1 MYMNVH
7 GTKLPGARKIKMNV
21 DYKDTFKYFHSL
33 HPGITQGTVFD
44 YGSNSGTFLKSAGAQ
59 FIENNYT
66 GLDVDKSAV
75 ELGQREF
82 SAAKFIHYDTFN
94 HMYNFSSTATCP
106 LPVNDQFDTVI
117 SYSVFTH
124 TTEADMLNRIDELY
138 GLLNA
143 GGKLLFTY
151 LNPQSAIAVNY
162 FSKKRTQYFGRCDNL
177 ETSTML
183 YLVDADVKPY
193 PETGK
198 MLATFYNTEYLKSI
212 LAKYQPTAYTCP
224 ANCVNCIQD
233 CIVINK

>member
-1 MYMNVH
+1 VC
-7 GTKLPGARKIKMNV
+7 GTKLYGVKGNNMNV

-33 HPGITQGTVFD
+33 HPDIVQGTVLD
-44 YGSNSGTFLKSAGAQ
+44 YGSNSGTFLKSAGSQ
-59 FIENNYT
+59 FIEKNYT
-66 GLDVDKSAV
+66 GLDVDKSAI
-75 ELGQREF
+75 EFGQREF
-82 SAAKFIHYDTFN
+82 SQARFVHYDTFN
-94 HMYNFSSTATCP
+94 HMYNFSNTSTCSIPIT
-106 LPVNDQFDTVI
+106 DRFDTVI

-124 TTEADMLNRIDELY
+124 TTEADMLTRIDELY
-138 GLLNA
+138 GLLNV

-162 FSKKRTQYFGRCDNL
+162 FSKKRTQIFGHCDNL

>member
-1 MYMNVH
+1 MC
-7 GTKLPGARKIKMNV
+7 GTKLYGVKGNNMNV

-33 HPGITQGTVFD
+33 HPDIVQGTVLD
-44 YGSNSGTFLKSAGAQ
+44 YGSNSGTFLKSAGSQ
-59 FIENNYT
+59 FIEKNYT
-66 GLDVDKSAV
+66 GLDVDKSAI
-75 ELGQREF
+75 EFGQREF
-82 SAAKFIHYDTFN
+82 SQARFVHYDTFN
-94 HMYNFSSTATCP
+94 HMYNFSNTSTCSIPIT
-106 LPVNDQFDTVI
+106 DRFDTVI

-124 TTEADMLNRIDELY
+124 TTEADMLTRIDELY
-138 GLLNA
+138 GLLNV

-162 FSKKRTQYFGRCDNL
+162 FSKKRTQIFGHCDNL

-212 LAKYQPTAYTCP
+212 LAKYQPTAYICP
-224 ANCVNCIQD
+224 VNCVNCIQD

>member
-1 MYMNVH
+1 
-7 GTKLPGARKIKMNV
+7 MNV
-21 DYKDTFKYFHSL
+21 DYKDTFKYFQSL
-33 HPGITQGTVFD
+33 HPNIVQGTVLD

-59 FIENNYT
+59 FIEKNYT
-66 GLDVDKSAV
+66 GLDVDKSAI
-75 ELGQREF
+75 EFGQHEF
-82 SAAKFIHYDTFN
+82 PAAKFIHYDTFN
-94 HMYNFSSTATCP
+94 HMYNFSSTSICSI
-106 LPVNDQFDTVI
+106 PVTDRFDTVI

-138 GLLNA
+138 GLLNV

-151 LNPQSAIAVNY
+151 LNTQSATIVNY
-162 FSKKRTQYFGRCDNL
+162 FSKKRTQNFGHCDNL

-193 PETGK
+193 PEAGK

-224 ANCVNCIQD
+224 VNCVNCIQD

>member
-1 MYMNVH
+1 
-7 GTKLPGARKIKMNV
+7 MNV

-33 HPGITQGTVFD
+33 HPDIVQGTVLD
-44 YGSNSGTFLKSAGAQ
+44 YGSNSGTFLKSAGSQ
-59 FIENNYT
+59 FIEKNYT
-66 GLDVDKSAV
+66 GLDVDKSAI
-75 ELGQREF
+75 EFGQREF
-82 SAAKFIHYDTFN
+82 SQARFVHYDTFN
-94 HMYNFSSTATCP
+94 HMYNFSNTSTCSIPIT
-106 LPVNDQFDTVI
+106 DRFDTVI

-124 TTEADMLNRIDELY
+124 TTEADMLTRIDELY
-138 GLLNA
+138 GLLNV

-162 FSKKRTQYFGRCDNL
+162 FSKKRTQIFGHCDNL

-224 ANCVNCIQD
+224 VNCVNCIQD

>member
-1 MYMNVH
+1 
-7 GTKLPGARKIKMNV
+7 MNV

-33 HPGITQGTVFD
+33 HPNIVQGTVFD

-59 FIENNYT
+59 FIEKNYT

-94 HMYNFSSTATCP
+94 HMYNFSNTSTCS

-138 GLLNA
+138 GLLNV

-151 LNPQSAIAVNY
+151 LNSQSAITVNY
-162 FSKKRTQYFGRCDNL
+162 FSKKRIQLFGRCNNL
-177 ETSTML
+177 ELTQCYILLMRML
-183 YLVDADVKPY
+183 NLIQSQVKCWQHF
-193 PETGK
+193 TT
-198 MLATFYNTEYLKSI
+198 LNI
-212 LAKYQPTAYTCP
+212 
-224 ANCVNCIQD
+224 
-233 CIVINK
+233 